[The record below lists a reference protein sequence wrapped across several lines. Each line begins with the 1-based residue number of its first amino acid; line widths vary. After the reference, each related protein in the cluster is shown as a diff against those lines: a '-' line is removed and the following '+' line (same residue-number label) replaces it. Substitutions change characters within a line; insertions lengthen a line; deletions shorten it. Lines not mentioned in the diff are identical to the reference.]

1 MHTLRSS
8 VGRLHTEEKRSWVLK
23 RPFRKV
29 VNGTEASSPLC
40 LLNTLFSRGYFWA
53 FPFLLGASSRNMWGS
68 NRFPTQGAARSLY
81 WVHVLSGSRVVALK
95 LAPPSPNY
103 LRTFL
108 VRSAWLLFRTGT
120 DAAVI
125 WLARSEISVA

>member
-1 MHTLRSS
+1 MGTGAS
-8 VGRLHTEEKRSWVLK
+8 VPQS
-23 RPFRKV
+23 RK
-29 VNGTEASSPLC
+29 GTEASLPLC
-40 LLNTLFSRGYFWA
+40 LLNTLFLAVAFGLPVLTRGFK
-53 FPFLLGASSRNMWGS
+53 S

-108 VRSAWLLFRTGT
+108 ARSAWLLFRTGT